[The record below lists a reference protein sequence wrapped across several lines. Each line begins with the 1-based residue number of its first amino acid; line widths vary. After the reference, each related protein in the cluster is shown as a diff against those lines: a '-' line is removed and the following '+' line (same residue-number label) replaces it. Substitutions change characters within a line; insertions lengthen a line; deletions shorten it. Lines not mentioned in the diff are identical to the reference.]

1 MLALWT
7 VVGPR
12 QAAYDGP
19 MRRRY
24 LLSGD
29 RVGIRRPSG
38 RDADEFIA
46 QVRASRELHHPW
58 LTAADTA
65 ELFAAYLRRC
75 RQRDMHGF
83 LIHERDSGKL
93 CGFVNISNVVI
104 GVFRSGYVGY
114 AAFAGGA
121 GRGYLSEG
129 LGLVVRYAFE
139 TLELHRLEA
148 NIQPD
153 NTPSLRLAERVGF
166 QHEGYSPRYLF
177 IDGAWRDH
185 ERWAILAD

>member
-1 MLALWT
+1 MALWT
-7 VVGPR
+7 VVIAGL
-12 QAAYDGP
+12 AAYDGP

-24 LLSGD
+24 LLSSD

-46 QVRASRELHHPW
+46 QVRASRDLHHPW
-58 LTAADTA
+58 LTAADTP
-65 ELFAAYLRRC
+65 ELFTAYLRRC
-75 RQRDMHGF
+75 RRRDMHGF
-83 LIHERDSGKL
+83 LIHDLAGGELR
-93 CGFVNISNVVI
+93 GFVNLSNVVA

-114 AAFAGGA
+114 AAFASGA
-121 GRGYLSEG
+121 GQGYLSEG
-129 LGLVVRYAFE
+129 LALVVRYAFE

-153 NTPSLRLAERVGF
+153 NAPSLRLAERVGF
-166 QHEGYSPRYLF
+166 HHEGYSPRYLF